1 MEENWKISATVRLTR
16 PLWFA
21 RLLDSSRRDKHDSKH
36 CSSIPGRIHLH
47 SIVGRGFES
56 PRRISGQ
63 ERGGRATNRGRIR
76 QKSSKIYARLSYY
89 NRCFRGFARCSAF
102 WISDVHWRHALSG
115 RRDSFQLELERRLD
129 REEPS
134 NANSVDFS
142 IVASTQ
148 VESVCQVFPTVIFFL
163 LSLPYSTFT

>member
-1 MEENWKISATVRLTR
+1 MHGRNTVPRFLEDSFT
-16 PLWFA
+16 
-21 RLLDSSRRDKHDSKH
+21 LDYR
-36 CSSIPGRIHLH
+36 
-47 SIVGRGFES
+47 
-56 PRRISGQ
+56 RRISGQ
-63 ERGGRATNRGRIR
+63 EHGGRATNRGRIR

-89 NRCFRGFARCSAF
+89 NRCFRGFARCSAKF
-102 WISDVHWRHALSG
+102 WISDVHWRHALSR

-148 VESVCQVFPTVIFFL
+148 VESVCQVFPTVIFFFSLFRIPL
-163 LSLPYSTFT
+163 LLKEESVIFC